1 MTAASAKWGPASR
14 GSPGSAGVTQIQ
26 VVPTSASVASFRQPG
41 TVRSVSFEFQPV
53 PAGPAAVPQPSPG
66 DATQGVPAVTG
77 AGLVPVT
84 GAPLAAFADPLVSL
98 LALSALTWPFG
109 ALAVSPFLDPTV
121 ALLTLG
127 AGLTPGL
134 LGFDP
139 GLFAGPLLM
148 GLGLSLF
155 V

>member
-1 MTAASAKWGPASR
+1 MTADSVKWGPAAR

-26 VVPTSASVASFRQPG
+26 VVPTSTSVASFRQPG
-41 TVRSVSFEFQPV
+41 TVRSVSFEFQQV
-53 PAGPAAVPQPSPG
+53 PAGPTTVPQPSPG

-109 ALAVSPFLDPTV
+109 ALTASPFLDPTV

-127 AGLTPGL
+127 AAMAPGL
-134 LGFDP
+134 P
-139 GLFAGPLLM
+139 GLDPSLSAGPLLM